1 MARQF
6 KPFVYLNWRAD
17 SLDWRADSLV
27 PVPQKKRPALRRDLS
42 LLPLQSELAILIG
55 HLTRIGFLLA
65 ALTAR
70 ILLLL
75 AGLLT
80 ATLLLLTG
88 LLARVLILLT
98 RVLILSAHSGISLV

>member
-42 LLPLQSELAILIG
+42 LLSLQSELAILIG

-80 ATLLLLTG
+80 ATLLLTG
-88 LLARVLILLT
+88 LLARALVLLT

>member
-42 LLPLQSELAILIG
+42 LLSLQSELAILIG

-80 ATLLLLTG
+80 ATLLLTG